1 MSSKPVTATSRP
13 TVQPSAPGGHSLRFE
28 GRATRDAQRFAFVA
42 DVDLLPPARG
52 FRAVQGRRVDAT
64 DALDARALVVGFD
77 ATAWLSQI
85 DWDALAQL
93 AQDPVVITPDS
104 KAANAIVIAIAASAP
119 PTFRFLG
126 DTP

>member
-1 MSSKPVTATSRP
+1 MTLAVPELSSPEAVA
-13 TVQPSAPGGHSLRFE
+13 AHL
-28 GRATRDAQRFAFVA
+28 TRRGDLCGVVIEA
-42 DVDLLPPARG
+42 VDLRECGL
-52 FRAVQGRRVDAT
+52 
-64 DALDARALVVGFD
+64 
-77 ATAWLSQI
+77 